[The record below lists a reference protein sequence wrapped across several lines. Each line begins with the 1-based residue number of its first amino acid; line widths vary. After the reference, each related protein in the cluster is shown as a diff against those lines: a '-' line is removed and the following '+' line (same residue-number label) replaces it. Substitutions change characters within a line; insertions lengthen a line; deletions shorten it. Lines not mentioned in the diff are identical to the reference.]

1 MIPNPWDAGSAK
13 ILASLGFE
21 ALATTS
27 AGFAFS
33 VGKADAEGAVSRDD
47 TLANVRDIVDATS
60 LPVSGDLENG
70 FGDQPET
77 CAETIALAANA
88 GLVGASTED
97 ATGRESD
104 PIYPFPLAVERVT
117 AAVKAARA
125 LPFPF
130 MLTARAE
137 NLINGVPI
145 STIRSAGSKRLLPPV
160 PMSSMRRD

>member
-1 MIPNPWDAGSAK
+1 MSTQASRGENFLRLHQREGLFVIPNPWDAGSAK

-47 TLANVRDIVDATS
+47 TLANVRAIVDATS

-77 CAETIALAANA
+77 CAETIALAA
-88 GLVGASTED
+88 
-97 ATGRESD
+97 
-104 PIYPFPLAVERVT
+104 
-117 AAVKAARA
+117 
-125 LPFPF
+125 
-130 MLTARAE
+130 
-137 NLINGVPI
+137 
-145 STIRSAGSKRLLPPV
+145 KRGTRRCLDR
-160 PMSSMRRD
+160 RRDRP